1 MIELDV
7 HAHLAPINPSGLA
20 KLNGVEWRAQE
31 ETLVLDGHRLGI
43 KDLFHASRLLERMDK
58 HGVRRALVSIP
69 PPLYRQ
75 NLNREDALAWARY
88 VNGEMLAIANAD
100 ASANAARLGAMF
112 HIPLEYPSLFEELQA
127 DFDKGGWEGV
137 ALAAGG
143 HPEIVYSDPRYE
155 PLWRWLDSKGI
166 FVFMHPGRCA
176 DTRLNSFYLD
186 NLIGN
191 PMETGVAAA
200 HLVMASVPC
209 RYPDIRFCLAHA
221 GGTFPSLVGRMQRG
235 LATSRPGIDLAMEP
249 PLQSARRF
257 FVDGIAHHPA
267 ALELAEKVFGSSHVL
282 YGSDWPFPMGLG
294 DSENG

>member
-20 KLNGVEWRAQE
+20 KLTGVEWRAQE

-43 KDLFHASRLLERMDK
+43 KDLFHVSRLLERMDK
-58 HGVRRALVSIP
+58 HEVRRALVSIP

-75 NLNREDALAWARY
+75 NLSCEDALAWARY
-88 VNGEMLAIANAD
+88 VNGEMLAIA
-100 ASANAARLGAMF
+100 SANAARLGAMF
-112 HIPLEYPSLFEELQA
+112 YIPLEFPSLFEELQA
-127 DFDKGGWEGV
+127 DFINGAWEGV

-143 HPEIVYSDPRYE
+143 HPGIVYSNAEYE
-155 PLWRWLDSKGI
+155 PLWTWLNSKEI
-166 FVFMHPGRCA
+166 FVFMHPGRCGDA
-176 DTRLNSFYLD
+176 RLTPFYLD

-200 HLVMASVPC
+200 HLVMAAIPS

-235 LATSRPGIDLAMEP
+235 LDTSRPGVDLQMEP
-249 PLQSARRF
+249 PLQAARRF
-257 FVDGIAHHPA
+257 YCDGLAHHPA

-294 DSENG
+294 DCKNG